1 MNKLKGLVAAGA
13 AALSLYSAN
22 AIAQERIET
31 ESRIEHR
38 LEHPLAQQQGAEPDF
53 FTLTGEG
60 AVFAGING
68 IELNHQLVGYGVG
81 GKINLHIGL
90 DSFELA
96 EANSNAGRLYLGLE
110 LSDMF
115 VANITGGVYDGF
127 VNNIN
132 ADFSV
137 SMLNP
142 SVGWSAYLGTGLT
155 LVDTIDPWLNHDMGA
170 YANVH
175 AGGRLLFNKFGIL
188 ELEAGLIANGEDN
201 GFYTALGLGVALPDI
216 F

>member
-1 MNKLKGLVAAGA
+1 MNKITGLAAA

-22 AIAQERIET
+22 AKADNDISEFRL
-31 ESRIEHR
+31 EHR
-38 LEHPLAQQQGAEPDF
+38 LSHPIAQDSEPDL
-53 FTLTGEG
+53 FTLTGVG

-68 IELNHQLVGYGVG
+68 IELNHQLVGYGAG
-81 GKINLHIGL
+81 GKLNLHIGL
-90 DSFELA
+90 DSFDVSEGML
-96 EANSNAGRLYLGLE
+96 SLGIE

-142 SVGWSAYLGTGLT
+142 SVGWSAYVGAGLT
-155 LVDTIDPWLNHDMGA
+155 LVDTIDPWLNHDTAA

-175 AGGRLLFNKFGIL
+175 AGGRMLFEKFGSL
-188 ELEAGLIANGEDN
+188 ELEVGGVFNGRDS

-216 F
+216 Y